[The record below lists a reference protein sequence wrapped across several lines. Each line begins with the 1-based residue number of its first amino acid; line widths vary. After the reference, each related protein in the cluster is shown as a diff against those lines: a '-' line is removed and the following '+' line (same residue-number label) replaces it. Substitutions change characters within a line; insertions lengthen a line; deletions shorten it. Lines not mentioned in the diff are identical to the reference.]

1 MFEIGMRVV
10 CTKPA
15 EAVWFPDIPPELCP
29 EHVPVTGGI
38 YTIRD
43 IVMGS
48 SELGGKPWTEAPG
61 IVGLIFEEIRN
72 EPRLTTNGPDQEQ
85 AFHEDDFMPLDERD
99 DAVVTATD
107 MPILVISR

>member
-1 MFEIGMRVV
+1 MFEIGQRVV

-15 EAVWFPDIPPELCP
+15 EAVWFPGAPADLVPKNL
-29 EHVPVTGGI
+29 PVTGGI

-48 SELGGKPWTEAPG
+48 DVPDGPHWTQAPC

-85 AFHEDDFMPLDERD
+85 AFHEDDFMPLGERE
-99 DAVVTATD
+99 DASSIGAAEPVEA
-107 MPILVISR
+107 